1 MTPPGNFNPIVW
13 TSQAIRPFLPQISV
27 AITSSVLAVFG
38 SEINGWFKQLI
49 RKKPFVLRVSAF
61 VLLVAFGYGAL
72 NLFVSHYLSQILILC
87 DDLWLSPLILV
98 AFILIGILAEERRQ
112 I

>member
-1 MTPPGNFNPIVW
+1 MTSPASFNPIIW
-13 TSQAIRPFLPQISV
+13 TSHTIRPILPQISV

-38 SEINGWFKQLI
+38 SEINGWFRQLI
-49 RKKPFVLRVSAF
+49 RKKPFVLRVAAF

-72 NLFVSHYLSQILILC
+72 NLFVSHYLSQTLMLC
-87 DDLWLSPLILV
+87 DDLWLSPIALV
-98 AFILIGILAEERRQ
+98 SFILIGILAEQKRQ